1 MGLDDYEEQEAEEP
15 KNFAWVNV
23 VGIIVGVAGA
33 FFGKDKALS
42 KVCGCFLSKTMK
54 FFLQLCPSVAC

>member
-33 FFGKDKALS
+33 FFGIPLF
-42 KVCGCFLSKTMK
+42 V
-54 FFLQLCPSVAC
+54 